1 MKKSLVVANGSIL
14 FIVKNLMYF
23 NSTKFLQKLYPGF
36 WLINLELLF
45 DYSSL
50 ASLEVRLLRTKYK
63 KVSDQATLIV
73 YKFGLVLNFFMF
85 NLFTFETLFRF
96 LANKSGTTF
105 RLFFSRFFEVRLLRT
120 NHIIS
125 NNSTRVGECY
135 WVVQWVLLTAALY
148 KKFF

>member
-63 KVSDQATLIV
+63 KVSDHATLIV
-73 YKFGLVLNFFMF
+73 YKFGLVIDFLDLTYLLLKLYSGFWLINLELLFDYSSLASSKYVFFAQ
-85 NLFTFETLFRF
+85 T
-96 LANKSGTTF
+96 
-105 RLFFSRFFEVRLLRT
+105 
-120 NHIIS
+120 I
-125 NNSTRVGECY
+125 
-135 WVVQWVLLTAALY
+135 
-148 KKFF
+148 